1 VRLVGD
7 DAAILHVV
15 LDTNVI
21 SRRAPLSGNA
31 ERVLLDSAHNGQF
44 VLAVPELVIREL
56 MNKWREQ
63 AGVEAEKIRSLVDV
77 FALRGML
84 ASVPD
89 ASAVE
94 ARAQQVESGLRVAL
108 EHPYIETPGFPE
120 TSHED
125 LVRRALERRQPFD
138 KKGQNGYRDALL
150 WESVMKLAREHE
162 VLLISKDYGAFAG
175 PDKESLSPRLVD
187 EVKERTGDAG
197 RVELSVDLEA
207 SSRRFATENEA
218 VRGQLERLVRVPSFR
233 AILDEDLEEAIAEHD
248 LGEGELG
255 LFDFEPGVLDAG
267 VFGIGELGLVDVC
280 GAYAIPDG
288 IGLADLSVHAVVD
301 LAYFVPRDRPEWLA
315 AGASARA
322 SRSQYSQEPDG
333 GDGIRILPDQR
344 VQVEIEAAIDLAP
357 GTVERLRVRRMRR
370 VTPDAY
376 RRRADPLREKSSSG

>member
-63 AGVEAEKIRSLVDV
+63 ARVEAEKIRSLVGE

-94 ARAQQVESGLRVAL
+94 ARAQEVESGLRATL

-150 WESVMKLAREHE
+150 WESVIKLAREHE

-175 PDKESLSPRLVD
+175 PDKRSLSPRLAE
-187 EVKERTGDAG
+187 EVKERAGDAG

-218 VRGQLERLVRVPSFR
+218 VKKQLERLIRVPSFR
-233 AILDEDLEEAIAEHD
+233 AILDEDLEEALSEHD
-248 LGEGELG
+248 LEDGELG
-255 LFDFEPGVLDAG
+255 MFDFESGVVVGG
-267 VFGIGELGLVDVC
+267 VFGIGELGLIKVC

-288 IGLADLSVHAVVD
+288 IGLADFSVHAVVD
-301 LAYFVPRDRPEWLA
+301 LAYFVPREPPEWQA
-315 AGASARA
+315 AGAPGRA
-322 SRSQYSQEPDG
+322 GLWSSQKPDR
-333 GDGIRILPDQR
+333 GDGIRILPDQQ
-344 VQVEIEAAIDLAP
+344 VQVEIEAAIDLAA
-357 GTVERLRVRRMRR
+357 GTVERLRVRRMCPLR
-370 VTPDAY
+370 PGAY
-376 RRRADPLREKSSSG
+376 GRWADPIPEKSSSG